1 MQFRV
6 RFLQSLGIVAGL
18 LLGSSFVVPPTMA
31 ATITYNFQGTVNHVG
46 NQLSPPPPPFGTTGP
61 SSAMSGSMT
70 VNTSDTASGAVNGS
84 YKIENFEVT
93 IGTYTATYT
102 PATGSFGQVD
112 IRNGAGGAP
121 GADRFIV
128 TVTPLT
134 GDSVRFFAP
143 RLFEIDLRGPNS
155 PSTIFNNDDLPNPA
169 PSIASFTTRNI
180 FSLHFGPGNGNPR
193 EVSGVVTSL
202 TAVPLPAAVILFGA
216 GLVALIGLGAGGL
229 RNLRVPEA

>member
-1 MQFRV
+1 MQVSARFFRN
-6 RFLQSLGIVAGL
+6 LGVVAGSL
-18 LLGSSFVVPPTMA
+18 MLSGAMLTPALA
-31 ATITYNFQGTVNHVG
+31 ATITYNFSGTVSNVG

-93 IGTYTATYT
+93 IGTYTATYSPT
-102 PATGSFGQVD
+102 LSSFGQVD

-155 PSTIFNNDDLPNPA
+155 PSTIFTSDDLPNPA
-169 PSIASFTTRNI
+169 PSIASFTTRNL
-180 FSLHFGPGNGNPR
+180 FRLQFGPGNANAR

-229 RNLRVPEA
+229 RNLRMPQA